1 MCLNLRG
8 TAGSFVVVFIF
19 DVQHGRYI
27 KLAYLILGV
36 GIVRR
41 FGLG

>member
-8 TAGSFVVVFIF
+8 TVGSFVVVVIF
-19 DVQHGRYI
+19 DVQRGRYI
-27 KLAYLILGV
+27 KLAYLTLGV
-36 GIVRR
+36 GVVRR